1 VVWSHERSGAQSI
14 TDTLNHALGAI
25 DDDRGH
31 DAADL
36 DPHEVLCRQGRV
48 AEGLG
53 EEVDGGDGIVHS
65 QADPD
70 STDRGY
76 GVGHGAKHQ
85 AVGA

>member
-1 VVWSHERSGAQSI
+1 
-14 TDTLNHALGAI
+14 
-25 DDDRGH
+25 
-31 DAADL
+31 
-36 DPHEVLCRQGRV
+36 
-48 AEGLG
+48 
-53 EEVDGGDGIVHS
+53 VHS